1 METNQQE
8 PIKRSEFLR
17 SLGLSSAALMAFYCM
32 GTLTSCS
39 KGSDDPDPDPTPGGT
54 GKVDFTIDLNS
65 SDFAG
70 LKDATKKFAY
80 KDDVLIALVKSGSYI
95 AVTKICTHEG
105 NLVTYRPTT
114 DNLYCP
120 THGSEYDLTGKV
132 TVPAKAN
139 QDNLKKYSTTLT
151 GTSLRVFEA

>member
-39 KGSDDPDPDPTPGGT
+39 KGSDDPDPTPTPT

-65 SDFAG
+65 STYAD
-70 LKDATKKFAY
+70 LKDATKKFVY
-80 KDDVLIALVKSGSYI
+80 KDDVLIAQIKTGDYI
-95 AVTKICTHEG
+95 ALSKICTHEG
-105 NLVTYRPTT
+105 NLVTYRPTV
-114 DNLYCP
+114 DNFYCP
-120 THGSEYDLTGKV
+120 NHGSVFDTTGKV
-132 TVPAKAN
+132 TVPAVAN
-139 QDNLKKYSTTLT
+139 QASLKKYSTTLT